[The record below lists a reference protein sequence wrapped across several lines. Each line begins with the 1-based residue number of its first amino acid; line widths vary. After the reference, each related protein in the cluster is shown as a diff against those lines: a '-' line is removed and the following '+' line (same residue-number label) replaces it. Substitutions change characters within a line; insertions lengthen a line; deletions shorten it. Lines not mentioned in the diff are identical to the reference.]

1 MNRLQCLKNKV
12 KYTFNSFDVF
22 NHTQLVTPSLV
33 DNIRIDSFSDADGK
47 EYAMFIRNDIFFLFN
62 QQRLSALGSD
72 GVKQFLDGLQ
82 SRSSSL
88 QSLRSKISDSDLM
101 NICKSRYIQSPSEL
115 LAWSKYLDRNYQ
127 QILNDIKLD
136 NDEKKLAEAYNNDT
150 SEAAPSVE
158 VDSK

>member
-1 MNRLQCLKNKV
+1 MNRLECLKNKV
-12 KYTFNSFDVF
+12 KYTFNSSDVF
-22 NHTQLVTPSLV
+22 NHTQLVSPSLV
-33 DNIRIDSFSDADGK
+33 DNIRIDSFADADGK

-115 LAWSKYLDRNYQ
+115 LAWSKYLDHNYQ

-150 SEAAPSVE
+150 PEAAPSVE